1 MKSSFEDIRILVGP
15 HKKSSFEKFG
25 GNYLKSHFLRLLI
38 LVVLNGFTLFVGWFE
53 KLCCK
58 CDCGTKSVL
67 LGIISTMD
75 FIYPNRYRLWII
87 IIEVIVEFFLESQ
100 RWVWWICNPRYL
112 TPIVQTTICGLVLG
126 VKSTCGN
133 NMQTNHEAL

>member
-75 FIYPNRYRLWII
+75 FIYPNRY
-87 IIEVIVEFFLESQ
+87 IVQHAFVYKVNEGKWFSTILFFGCFLEC
-100 RWVWWICNPRYL
+100 V
-112 TPIVQTTICGLVLG
+112 
-126 VKSTCGN
+126 
-133 NMQTNHEAL
+133 